1 MDETEKQDTLLREL
15 RRLNLYPPEERQ
27 LYDLRAKI
35 EPRFIAAGET
45 LASPR
50 EAKFAVLFYGLA
62 IKSLEEAQSAT
73 PSSSSSSSSKDNDS
87 SADIC
92 LDALSNLGLFGNTL
106 AADILCNKSMPL
118 SRVKDWFKRQTNLS
132 LVAVADRMI
141 ALNYD
146 NIPERINIAKQ
157 VVTSAAALDPE
168 STALFF
174 KDNGTSKGQMTFFT
188 LENFMSGN
196 YGTKC
201 REELIN
207 PESLEKISF
216 YAQSIPS
223 YPDHELVS
231 DVALHLRSMDPLVME
246 KILITISR
254 LAESI
259 DRNLLKEIIPLAEF
273 PTQALS
279 KAALDIIAKYA
290 AGKRGSIFAELF
302 NKAPKI
308 RAEIINRLPKLNSEN
323 FTIFM
328 AKISDHFHAPV
339 TSALFSTLCEE
350 DAHCF
355 GQNLSSTMKGHRG
368 KKHKL
373 LSDTIAKAIK
383 SDTPMPPA
391 KPASPEGKTVPGL
404 DFIKLGA
411 PIVLNIEQSS
421 VTKGFNRIFGSP
433 DEGSSDS
440 SPDVYTD
447 AQISNQRLHKLNRW
461 KSLARNLTFQTSTFN
476 AADFRNSTLESC
488 HFVGCTFE
496 SCSFGE
502 AVFTECEFKDCSFAG
517 CSFDKTVFYDT
528 KLNDCKFETSH
539 FDLAILFLCNI
550 KNSKFNSTSTA
561 GSFFCRSQI
570 KLSTFNIA
578 DFRETHFFRGLIEGV
593 SFKNCDF
600 AEALFNNTEI
610 KNCSFTNCFTKECKA
625 LNASTDAPEVLTAM
639 NKTLTARLAK
649 REKLKKK
656 NSGISKFDELDRDL
670 ISKAIKRWFAVK
682 DINRNYEKFAE
693 NNFRRTDWALEKL
706 DSKGKFFFEILPLL
720 LHTDAFEK
728 ALKFVDKSIASKI
741 SGYIPSPDL
750 TTALETIFPSTDDE
764 PLAEDFIPI
773 EAVLSIGSVGTIAQT
788 PSSDLDYWVCCD
800 FSHNSAQDRKKL
812 NYKLTRIED
821 WAMKE
826 YSIEAHFFLMDIKEI
841 KENNF
846 GISDAES
853 SGSAQGAI
861 LKEEFYRSALLIAG
875 KPPLWWFSPVE
886 SNDKLYLAAKK
897 KVSVLK
903 GKEFAVDL
911 GNVPRIPG
919 EEFFGASLWQIV
931 KGVKSPFKSIM
942 KFGLLERY
950 TSGTRAPLLCEA
962 IKKNII
968 EGERDLVRI
977 DPYML
982 MYQELAA
989 FYNRQGKYE
998 NAWLTA
1004 MALRLKCG
1012 LLNGKN
1018 TEQTP
1023 TRPEEKEL
1031 IEFTENISR
1040 PTIESGKQE
1049 FQSLTDFRSVLNL
1062 GEKINLFMI
1071 NTYQHIRKERDKL
1084 SSVSITPEDLTKL
1097 GRKIGANFT
1106 PRRYKINRLSLPGP
1120 KTHFFTNILVSRP
1133 EPKKWVISGEYPDET
1148 GARNIITEIK
1158 SAPKLPPILVWLVMN
1173 GLYDP
1178 SIKIKTDLSSA
1189 PIRDREIKTL
1199 VTDLKKFFPPK
1210 HTFDTPIE
1218 ETLNPERMLKAFF
1231 IVNLSVARENATIK
1245 EVCLVYN
1252 TNWGEIFCR
1261 PLKITPM
1268 LMESPAKY
1276 LLSEMQNLC
1285 SEQPEMEQFVP
1296 QNSDC
1301 PYLKIP
1307 VGKKSSGTNPENY
1320 LKTS

>member
-15 RRLNLYPPEERQ
+15 RRLNLYSPEERQ

-35 EPRFIAAGET
+35 EPRFIAAEET
-45 LASPR
+45 LSSPR

-62 IKSLEEAQSAT
+62 SKSLEAAQSAT
-73 PSSSSSSSSKDNDS
+73 PSSSSSSKDNDS
-87 SADIC
+87 AADIC
-92 LDALSNLGLFGNTL
+92 LDALCNLGLLGNTL
-106 AADILCNKSMPL
+106 AADILCNKLMPL

-132 LVAVADRMI
+132 LIAVADRMI
-141 ALNYD
+141 ALNYE
-146 NIPERINIAKQ
+146 NIPERINVAKQ
-157 VVTSAAALDPE
+157 VIASAAALDPE

-188 LENFMSGN
+188 LENFMSGT

-223 YPDHELVS
+223 YPDHELAS

-246 KILITISR
+246 KVLLAISR

-259 DRNLLKEIIPLAEF
+259 DKNLLKEIIPLAES
-273 PTQALS
+273 PTQLLS

-290 AGKRGSIFAELF
+290 TGKKGSIFAELF
-302 NKAPKI
+302 NNTPRI
-308 RAEIINRLPKLNSEN
+308 RAEIINRLPKLNSDN

-383 SDTPMPPA
+383 SDTPLPPA
-391 KPASPEGKTVPGL
+391 KPASPEGKDVPGL

-411 PIVLNIEQSS
+411 PIVLNIEKNQ
-421 VTKGFNRIFGSP
+421 VAKGFSRIFGSP
-433 DEGSSDS
+433 DEESSDS
-440 SPDVYTD
+440 SPDVYAD

-476 AADFRNSTLESC
+476 AADFRNSTFESC
-488 HFVGCTFE
+488 RFAGCTFE
-496 SCSFGE
+496 SCSFEE
-502 AVFTECEFKDCSFAG
+502 AVFTECEFKDSSFTG
-517 CSFDKTVFYDT
+517 CSFDKTVLYDT
-528 KLNDCKFETSH
+528 KLNSCKFKTSH
-539 FDLAILFLCNI
+539 FDSATLFLCNI
-550 KNSKFNSTSTA
+550 NNSEFKSTTTA

-570 KLSTFNIA
+570 QSSTFNIT
-578 DFRETHFFRGLIEGV
+578 DFRETHFFRGLIKGV
-593 SFKNCDF
+593 SFKSSDF
-600 AEALFNNTEI
+600 AAALFNNTEI
-610 KNCSFTNCFTKECKA
+610 KNSSFTNCSTKECQA
-625 LNASTDAPEVLTAM
+625 LNASTDAPVILTAM
-639 NKTLTARLAK
+639 DKTLTARLAE

-656 NSGISKFDELDRDL
+656 SSGISKFDDSDRAL
-670 ISKAIKRWFAVK
+670 ISKAIKRWFAAK
-682 DINRNYEKFAE
+682 DINHSYEKFAE
-693 NNFRRTDWALEKL
+693 NNIRRTNWALDKL
-706 DSKGKFFFEILPLL
+706 DSKGKFFFEILPLI
-720 LHTDAFEK
+720 LHTDTFEK
-728 ALKFVDKSIASKI
+728 ALNFEDKSIASEI
-741 SGYIPSPDL
+741 SGYVPSPDL
-750 TTALETIFPSTDDE
+750 TSTLETLFPGIKEE
-764 PLAEDFIPI
+764 PLIEEFIPI
-773 EAVLSIGSVGTIAQT
+773 EAILSIGSIGTIAQT
-788 PSSDLDYWVCCD
+788 SSSDLDCWVCCD
-800 FSHNSAQDRKKL
+800 FSHSSAEDRRKL
-812 NYKLTRIED
+812 NYKLARIED
-821 WAMKE
+821 WAMKD
-826 YSIEAHFFLMDIKEI
+826 YSIEAHFFLMDIKEVQ
-841 KENNF
+841 ENNF

-886 SNDKLYLAAKK
+886 ANDKLYLAAKK

-903 GKEFAVDL
+903 GKGFAVDL
-911 GNVPRIPG
+911 GNVPRIPD

-950 TSGTRAPLLCEA
+950 TSGTRAPLLCET

-968 EGERDLVRI
+968 EGERDLMHI

-982 MYQELAA
+982 MYQELAV
-989 FYNRQGKYE
+989 FYNRQGKFE

-1012 LLNGKN
+1012 LLNGKK
-1018 TEQTP
+1018 TEHMP

-1031 IEFTENISR
+1031 IKFTENISK

-1049 FQSLTDFRSVLNL
+1049 FQSLTDFRSVLSL

-1071 NTYQHIRKERDKL
+1071 NTYQHIRKEQDKL

-1106 PRRYKINRLSLPGP
+1106 PRQYKINRLSLPGP
-1120 KTHFFTNILVSRP
+1120 KTHFFTNMLVSRP
-1133 EPKKWVISGEYPDET
+1133 DPKKWVLSGEYPDET

-1158 SAPKLPPILVWLVMN
+1158 SAPKLPTILVWLVMN

-1178 SIKIKTDLSSA
+1178 NIKIKTDLSSA

-1199 VTDLKKFFPPK
+1199 VADLKKFFPPK

-1231 IVNLSVARENATIK
+1231 IVNLSVARENNTVK
-1245 EVCLVYN
+1245 EACLVYN
-1252 TNWGEIFCR
+1252 TNWGEIFYR

-1268 LMESPAKY
+1268 LVESPAKY
-1276 LLSEMQNLC
+1276 LLTEMRDLC

-1307 VGKKSSGTNPENY
+1307 IGKKSSGTNPDNY
-1320 LKTS
+1320 IKTH

>member
-27 LYDLRAKI
+27 LHDLRAKI

-45 LASPR
+45 LSSPR
-50 EAKFAVLFYGLA
+50 EAKFSVLFYGLA
-62 IKSLEEAQSAT
+62 TKSLEAAQSST
-73 PSSSSSSSSKDNDS
+73 TVSSSPSSSKENDS
-87 SADIC
+87 AADIC
-92 LDALSNLGLFGNTL
+92 LDALCNLGLLGNTL
-106 AADILCNKSMPL
+106 AADILCNKLMPL

-146 NIPERINIAKQ
+146 NIPERINVAKH
-157 VVTSAAALDPE
+157 VITSAAALDPE

-207 PESLEKISF
+207 PESLEKIGF

-231 DVALHLRSMDPLVME
+231 DIALHLQSMDPLVME
-246 KILITISR
+246 KILISISR

-259 DRNLLKEIIPLAEF
+259 DKSLLKEIIPLAKS

-279 KAALDIIAKYA
+279 KAALNIIAKYA
-290 AGKRGSIFAELF
+290 ASQKGSIFAELF
-302 NKAPKI
+302 NNAPKI
-308 RAEIINRLPKLNSEN
+308 RAEIINRLPKLNSDN

-328 AKISDHFHAPV
+328 SKISDHFHAPV
-339 TSALFSTLCEE
+339 ISALFSTLCEE
-350 DAHCF
+350 DSHCF

-368 KKHKL
+368 KKHKQ
-373 LSDTIAKAIK
+373 LSETIAKAIR
-383 SDTPMPPA
+383 SDTPLPPA
-391 KPASPEGKTVPGL
+391 KPVSPEGKEVPGL

-411 PIVLNIEQSS
+411 PIVLNLEKSQ
-421 VTKGFNRIFGSP
+421 VTKGLNRIFGSP
-433 DEGSSDS
+433 DEESSDS
-440 SPDVYTD
+440 SPDVYTN

-461 KSLARNLTFQTSTFN
+461 KSLASKLTFQTSTFN
-476 AADFRNSTLESC
+476 AADFRNSTFESC
-488 HFVGCTFE
+488 SFVRCTFD

-502 AVFTECEFKDCSFAG
+502 AVFTECEFKDCSFTG
-517 CSFDKTVFYDT
+517 CSFDKTVLYDT
-528 KLNDCKFETSH
+528 KLNGCKFETSH
-539 FDLAILFLCNI
+539 FDSATLFLCRI
-550 KNSKFNSTSTA
+550 KNSEFKATTTA

-570 KLSTFNIA
+570 QSSTFNIA
-578 DFRETHFFRGLIEGV
+578 DFRETHFFRGLIKGV
-593 SFKNCDF
+593 SFTSCDF
-600 AEALFNNTEI
+600 AAALFNNTEI
-610 KNCSFTNCFTKECKA
+610 KNCSFTNCSTKECQA
-625 LNASTDAPEVLTAM
+625 LNSSTDAPEVLTSM
-639 NKTLTARLAK
+639 DKTLTARLAK

-656 NSGISKFDELDRDL
+656 NSGISKLDESDRAL
-670 ISKAIKRWFAVK
+670 IYKAIKRWFAVK
-682 DINRNYEKFAE
+682 DINHSYEKFSE
-693 NNFRRTDWALEKL
+693 NNFRRTNWALDKL
-706 DSKGKFFFEILPLL
+706 DSKGKFFFEILPLI
-720 LHTDAFEK
+720 LHTNAFEK
-728 ALKFVDKSIASKI
+728 ALKFEEKSMASQI
-741 SGYIPSPDL
+741 SAYTPPPNL
-750 TTALETIFPSTDDE
+750 TLALETLFHGIEEE
-764 PLAEDFIPI
+764 PLAENFVPI
-773 EAVLSIGSVGTIAQT
+773 EALLSIGSIGTIAQT
-788 PSSDLDYWVCCD
+788 SSSDLDCWVCCD
-800 FSHNSAQDRKKL
+800 FSHNSAEDRKKL

-886 SNDKLYLAAKK
+886 ANDKLYLATKK

-903 GKEFAVDL
+903 GKDFAVDL
-911 GNVPRIPG
+911 GNVPVIPG

-950 TSGTRAPLLCEA
+950 TSGSRVPLLCET

-968 EGERDLVRI
+968 EGERDLIRI

-982 MYQELAA
+982 MYQELAV
-989 FYNRQGKYE
+989 FYNRQGKFE

-1012 LLNGKN
+1012 LLNGKDA
-1018 TEQTP
+1018 EHTP

-1031 IEFTENISR
+1031 IEFTENISK

-1049 FQSLTDFRSVLNL
+1049 FQSLTDFKSVLSL
-1062 GEKINLFMI
+1062 GEKINLFMM
-1071 NTYQHIRKERDKL
+1071 NTYQHIRKEQDKL

-1097 GRKIGANFT
+1097 GRKISANFT

-1133 EPKKWVISGEYPDET
+1133 DPRNWVLSGEYPDET

-1178 SIKIKTDLSSA
+1178 SIKLKTDLSSA
-1189 PIRDREIKTL
+1189 PVRDREIKTL
-1199 VTDLKKFFPPK
+1199 VADLKKFFPPK

-1231 IVNLSVARENATIK
+1231 IVNLSIARESNVVK

-1276 LLSEMQNLC
+1276 LLSEMRDVC

-1307 VGKKSSGTNPENY
+1307 IGKKSSGTNPDNY
-1320 LKTS
+1320 LITS